1 MLREIYMP
9 GAALPPRALLRP
21 WRLFFRAWETRS
33 SAGRLSWRETAL
45 RLASEPGRQA
55 ELAQF
60 RKGQLSCWLQKRVR
74 RVAVSA
80 RLAEPWGLSMLPP
93 VPEIR
98 PPATAHSMASSAQA
112 LTASASA

>member
-33 SAGRLSWRETAL
+33 SAGRLPCHETAL
-45 RLASEPGRQA
+45 CLASGFGR
-55 ELAQF
+55 QF

-74 RVAVSA
+74 RGAVSA